1 MEGNQHIFI
10 ESYFLL
16 EKRESGFMKVM
27 DEKTDID
34 RKIDALLERE
44 STTQG
49 MGAVMIEGYRLWDN
63 ELNRAYKA
71 LFAKLPASQRRPL
84 QTEQRTWLVKRD
96 AKFRLIDAKY
106 AKQGSMGQVDR
117 RSERMEFV
125 RQRALELRR
134 LIKGAG

>member
-1 MEGNQHIFI
+1 
-10 ESYFLL
+10 
-16 EKRESGFMKVM
+16 MK

-34 RKIDALLERE
+34 RKIDALLERN

-49 MGAVMIEGYRLWDN
+49 MGAAMIEGYRLWDN
-63 ELNRAYKA
+63 ELNRVYKA
-71 LFAKLPASQRRPL
+71 LFAKLPASQRRSL

-106 AKQGSMGQVDR
+106 GKDQGSMGQVDR
-117 RSERMEFV
+117 RSERMEIV

-134 LIKGAG
+134 LLKVVG